1 MNTLGEKL
9 AIFIGFK
16 KEILRLTA
24 SGWQGKID
32 WWVL

>member
-9 AIFIGFK
+9 AIFMGFE
-16 KEILRLTA
+16 KEILRLTV

-32 WWVL
+32 

>member
-24 SGWQGKID
+24 SG
-32 WWVL
+32 